1 MSDHYHGRDL
11 LNLLLKHNVGF
22 VEGNIMKYVF
32 RWKDKGGIEDLIK
45 AKDYLTT
52 LIETEQRAKRREALT
67 EEDKEWISKSIKSGQ
82 ILQQSIRDTVNEAL
96 MKLYISPLDYQ
107 VSLEKSQEK

>member
-32 RWKDKGGIEDLIK
+32 RWKDKGGIDDLIK

-52 LIETEQRAKRREALT
+52 LIENQRREALQ
-67 EEDKEWISKSIKSGQ
+67 EEKNTNGS
-82 ILQQSIRDTVNEAL
+82 
-96 MKLYISPLDYQ
+96 
-107 VSLEKSQEK
+107 